1 MKQRLLFPRQKVGLV
16 WVGKPVRCS
25 GQESCSNSRA
35 ISHSRDRTNELRV
48 IDGLVTAHSAVGRY
62 ERAFDLLEQRL
73 TLAKELQNLREE
85 LKSFEFYAQLYKQQG
100 NYLTAR
106 NFYERA
112 IILARTLEDS
122 KQEVQLL
129 DQLTKMLQR
138 K

>member
-1 MKQRLLFPRQKVGLV
+1 MFDQKLTVQCVLRITHHSSLF
-16 WVGKPVRCS
+16 
-25 GQESCSNSRA
+25 
-35 ISHSRDRTNELRV
+35 
-48 IDGLVTAHSAVGRY
+48 SATVM
-62 ERAFDLLEQRL
+62 LE
-73 TLAKELQNLREE
+73 
-85 LKSFEFYAQLYKQQG
+85 SFESYAQLYKQQG